1 MHGKQIIF
9 NQSQRRPQTYIAVF
23 IEIYDNFSPLVTGG
37 QDCDYDEI
45 RVVYV
50 FEVVCEGDVG
60 VIISYGEFPDLVR
73 VHVKADDPQM
83 SRRHASAS
91 GSPT

>member
-1 MHGKQIIF
+1 MRGKQIIF
-9 NQSQRRPQTYIAVF
+9 NQSQRRPPNVHRRFYRDLRQFLATC
-23 IEIYDNFSPLVTGG
+23 DRGW
-37 QDCDYDEI
+37 DCNYDEI
-45 RVVYV
+45 RIVYV
-50 FEVVCEGDVG
+50 FGVVCEGDVW
-60 VIISYGEFPDLVR
+60 VIISYREFPDLVR